1 MQTIINFLPILSFL
15 FGGGALVAI
24 IKLLLK
30 LNNRIK
36 ANEKGTQALLRD
48 RLYHIYYKYKD
59 LGYRTSHSTEN
70 FENIVAN
77 CPVPI
82 ILAGGPKGS
91 DIFDTARAAVKAGV
105 KGLCFGRNLF
115 QSEDKLERIK
125 KLNKILREE

>member
-70 FENIVAN
+70 FENIYTQYHTLGAN
-77 CPVPI
+77 
-82 ILAGGPKGS
+82 
-91 DIFDTARAAVKAGV
+91 GV
-105 KGLCFGRNLF
+105 MDDVRKQFY
-115 QSEDKLERIK
+115 ELELEEERFNQDSIK
-125 KLNKILREE
+125 I

>member
-70 FENIVAN
+70 FENIYTQYHTLGAN
-77 CPVPI
+77 
-82 ILAGGPKGS
+82 
-91 DIFDTARAAVKAGV
+91 GV
-105 KGLCFGRNLF
+105 MDDVRKNFYELELLEEK
-115 QSEDKLERIK
+115 EDRFNQDSIK
-125 KLNKILREE
+125 I